1 MTTKQNLLVANSIK
15 IVRFTFTCNK
25 AVKFINHE
33 TESVEFVLELG
44 TMYQDDTLKQETTDI
59 NIGHLLSDTIKHSS
73 KARSKVS
80 QTLFLRVKA

>member
-1 MTTKQNLLVANSIK
+1 MATKHNLLVANSIK
-15 IVRFTFTCNK
+15 IVGFTFASNK
-25 AVKFINHE
+25 AVEFINHE

-44 TMYQDDTLKQETTDI
+44 TMHQYDTLKQEPTDI
-59 NIGHLLSDTIKHSS
+59 NIGHLLSDTIKDSS